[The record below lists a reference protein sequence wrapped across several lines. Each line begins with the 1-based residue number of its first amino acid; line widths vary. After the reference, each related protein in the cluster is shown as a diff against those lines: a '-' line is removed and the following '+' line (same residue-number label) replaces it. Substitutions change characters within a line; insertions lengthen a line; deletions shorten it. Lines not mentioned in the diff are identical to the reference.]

1 MPRKPSVQKPR
12 FKTYCVVEE
21 TRFKHTNS
29 NSISG
34 YPLVPGT
41 RLVASQTCSR
51 STWCSYDT
59 NTLWQCEML
68 ACVVSATTHHY
79 VEESPI
85 VPFPSLWGTSSNQL
99 CSPPQVWVPAS
110 WGPSVLGFNHS
121 TLASLSPALFL
132 HLLPYCAASVSPF
145 PFSCT
150 ELAILYG
157 KLPLFKEL
165 WGVCLQL
172 DPE

>member
-1 MPRKPSVQKPR
+1 MR
-12 FKTYCVVEE
+12 CL
-21 TRFKHTNS
+21 S
-29 NSISG
+29 N
-34 YPLVPGT
+34 YTPLRGRESHRSFPFTGGEQQQPAVP
-41 RLVASQTCSR
+41 
-51 STWCSYDT
+51 
-59 NTLWQCEML
+59 
-68 ACVVSATTHHY
+68 
-79 VEESPI
+79 
-85 VPFPSLWGTSSNQL
+85 TSS
-99 CSPPQVWVPAS
+99 QVWVPAS

-165 WGVCLQL
+165 VGCPPPAGPRVTQRGRGQCGWRAALHLGLTHTRTSPPGAPSLPRLSGGPQGEPPLSRPHSCKQRPLL
-172 DPE
+172 SAAS